1 MSQPVVVRKYENRR
15 LYDTSSSRYVNLP
28 EIAQLVREGTDVQ
41 VVDAKSGE
49 DITRVILTQIIHED
63 ARQKKGELPLPFL
76 RELVVA
82 SDRAFRDFVTWY
94 ADTALAA
101 QRGAKEVFP
110 PLAHALPFLE
120 RTLETLRQRAAASGG
135 GRVEAPRSDDPQAL
149 QARVAQLSA
158 RVAELETQL
167 AGRRAARRRSP
178 KAEAGTRRVARRP
191 AR

>member
-1 MSQPVVVRKYENRR
+1 MIQPVVVRKYENRR

-28 EIAQLVREGTDVQ
+28 EIAQMVREGIEVQ

-76 RELVVA
+76 RELITT
-82 SDRAFRDFVTWY
+82 SDRAFRDFLSWY
-94 ADTALAA
+94 ADAALSA
-101 QRGAKEVFP
+101 QRGAKEVFT

-120 RTLETLRQRAAASGG
+120 RTLETLKQKAAAGATG
-135 GRVEAPRSDDPQAL
+135 KPEAVPKLEDVEALKVRI
-149 QARVAQLSA
+149 
-158 RVAELETQL
+158 AELELKL
-167 AGRRAARRRSP
+167 ARKRAPSR
-178 KAEAGTRRVARRP
+178 KAAKTEAGPGRTARRP

>member
-28 EIAQLVREGTDVQ
+28 EIAQMVRDGAEVQ
-41 VVDAKSGE
+41 VVDAKSGD

-63 ARQKKGELPLPFL
+63 ARQNRAGMPLPFL
-76 RELVVA
+76 REMVVA
-82 SDRAFRDFVTWY
+82 SDRAFRDFVAWY
-94 ADTALAA
+94 TDAALAA

-120 RTLETLRQRAAASGG
+120 RTLETLKQKAAPGATGKSETLPKAED
-135 GRVEAPRSDDPQAL
+135 VESL
-149 QARVAQLSA
+149 KARIT
-158 RVAELETQL
+158 ELEALL
-167 AGRRAARRRSP
+167 AGRRAPRRKAP
-178 KAEAGTRRVARRP
+178 KAEAAPRRAARRP

>member
-1 MSQPVVVRKYENRR
+1 MTQPVVVRKYENRR

-28 EIAQLVREGTDVQ
+28 EIAQLIREGADVQ

-76 RELVVA
+76 REMIVA
-82 SDRAFRDFVTWY
+82 SDRAFRDFVAWY
-94 ADTALAA
+94 ADAALSA

-120 RTLETLRQRAAASGG
+120 RTLETLKQKAAPGAPEAATPAGEDVAS
-135 GRVEAPRSDDPQAL
+135 L
-149 QARVAQLSA
+149 KARIV
-158 RVAELETQL
+158 ELEAQL
-167 AGRRAARRRSP
+167 AGKRAPRRKAP
-178 KAEAGTRRVARRP
+178 KGAPRRVARRA

>member
-28 EIAQLVREGTDVQ
+28 EIAQMVREGAEVQ

-76 RELVVA
+76 RELIVT
-82 SDRAFRDFVTWY
+82 SDRAFRDFISWY
-94 ADTALAA
+94 ADAALAA
-101 QRGAKEVFP
+101 QRGAKEVFT

-120 RTLETLRQRAAASGG
+120 RALETLRQKAVPVATGRPEASSEPED
-135 GRVEAPRSDDPQAL
+135 VESL
-149 QARVAQLSA
+149 KARI
-158 RVAELETQL
+158 AELETRL
-167 AGRRAARRRSP
+167 AGRRAPRRKAP
-178 KAEAGTRRVARRP
+178 KAAAVPRRAARRP
-191 AR
+191 VR

>member
-28 EIAQLVREGTDVQ
+28 EIAQLIREGADVQ
-41 VVDAKSGE
+41 VVDARSGE

-76 RELVVA
+76 REMIVA
-82 SDRAFRDFVTWY
+82 SDRAFRDFVAWY
-94 ADTALAA
+94 ADAALSA

-120 RTLETLRQRAAASGG
+120 RTLETLKQKAAPGAAGAGTPAEEDVAS
-135 GRVEAPRSDDPQAL
+135 L
-149 QARVAQLSA
+149 KARI
-158 RVAELETQL
+158 AELEARL
-167 AGRRAARRRSP
+167 ARRRAP
-178 KAEAGTRRVARRP
+178 RRKAQKGAPRRVARRT

>member
-1 MSQPVVVRKYENRR
+1 MSQPIVVRKYENRR

-28 EIAQLVREGTDVQ
+28 EIAQMVREGAEVQ

-76 RELVVA
+76 RELIVT
-82 SDRAFRDFVTWY
+82 SDRAFRDFLSWY
-94 ADTALAA
+94 SDAALSA
-101 QRGAKEVFP
+101 QRGAKEVFT

-120 RTLETLRQRAAASGG
+120 RTLETLRQKAAQGAP
-135 GRVEAPRSDDPQAL
+135 GRPETGATSTRPDDVESL
-149 QARVAQLSA
+149 KARITELEAQLS
-158 RVAELETQL
+158 V
-167 AGRRAARRRSP
+167 RRAPRRKAP
-178 KAEAGTRRVARRP
+178 KAEAVPRRVARRP

>member
-1 MSQPVVVRKYENRR
+1 MTQPIVVRKYENRR

-28 EIAQLVREGTDVQ
+28 EIAQMVREGAEVQ

-76 RELVVA
+76 RELIVT
-82 SDRAFRDFVTWY
+82 SDRAFRDFLSWY
-94 ADTALAA
+94 ADAALSA

-120 RTLETLRQRAAASGG
+120 RTLEALKQKAATGAVGKPETPPKTED
-135 GRVEAPRSDDPQAL
+135 VESL
-149 QARVAQLSA
+149 KARIT
-158 RVAELETQL
+158 ELEAQL
-167 AGRRAARRRSP
+167 AGRRAPRRKAP
-178 KAEAGTRRVARRP
+178 KVEAAPRRAARRP

>member
-28 EIAQLVREGTDVQ
+28 EIAQLIREGADVQ
-41 VVDAKSGE
+41 VVDARSGE

-76 RELVVA
+76 REMIVA
-82 SDRAFRDFVTWY
+82 SDRAFRDFVAWY
-94 ADTALAA
+94 ADAALSA

-120 RTLETLRQRAAASGG
+120 RTLETLKQKAAPGAAEAATPAEEDVAS
-135 GRVEAPRSDDPQAL
+135 L
-149 QARVAQLSA
+149 KARI
-158 RVAELETQL
+158 AELEARL
-167 AGRRAARRRSP
+167 ARRPAPRR
-178 KAEAGTRRVARRP
+178 KAQKGAPRRVARRT